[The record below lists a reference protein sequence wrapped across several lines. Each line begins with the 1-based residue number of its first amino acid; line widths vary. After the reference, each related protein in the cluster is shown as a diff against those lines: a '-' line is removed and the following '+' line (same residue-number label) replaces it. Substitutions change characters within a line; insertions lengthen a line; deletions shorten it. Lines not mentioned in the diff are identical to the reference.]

1 MQLNNN
7 IVNYIVSQK
16 CPPHYFLNSYIKNK
30 PTLIGWLVGL
40 RFNGAF
46 NKEWVIS
53 PNFYRPDAFSAFS
66 ALTLLVGWQEGHPA

>member
-1 MQLNNN
+1 MSRFNKEMQLNNN

-53 PNFYRPDAFSAFS
+53 Y
-66 ALTLLVGWQEGHPA
+66 HPIFTGLMLFLPSVL